1 MKILHCL
8 CCVFIQGG
16 VERCLRGFWSSTLP
30 SPFPTAVSLT
40 IFQPQIGRKIKILQL
55 RSEKKKKEC
64 NSIKCYLLP
73 SYSILQTS
81 QIDEFPLNKLC
92 SCLDRNMLIYILIT
106 T

>member
-1 MKILHCL
+1 MPSWIL
-8 CCVFIQGG
+8 VFY
-16 VERCLRGFWSSTLP
+16 SST
-30 SPFPTAVSLT
+30 SPFRTAVSLT
-40 IFQPQIGRKIKILQL
+40 IFQTQIGRKIKILQP
-55 RSEKKKKEC
+55 RSEKKKEC

-81 QIDEFPLNKLC
+81 QTGEFPLNKLC